1 MRNEC
6 TTHNLAAAAGGSPV
20 GRPASARPT
29 SARPETGR
37 LRRRFGNATIE
48 MVLALG
54 ILLNL
59 TFGTIEFGH
68 FFFVKN
74 TLQGAAREGARAAIS
89 AAATNAEVTTA
100 VNASLNAAGFKTAS
114 YTIKIR
120 NSADTADIDVAT
132 QAAGSGVLVKVTG
145 SWGTVG
151 LRPLGLISS
160 TKTVLG
166 AAVMRKEGA

>member
-1 MRNEC
+1 MSTRS
-6 TTHNLAAAAGGSPV
+6 TTQNFPAPAAHCGAG
-20 GRPASARPT
+20 RR
-29 SARPETGR
+29 RR
-37 LRRRFGNATIE
+37 LRGLGNATIE

-89 AAATNAEVTTA
+89 AAATNTEVTTA
-100 VNASLNAAGFKTAS
+100 VNASLTAAGFTTS
-114 YTIKIR
+114 NYTIAIR
-120 NSADTADIDVAT
+120 NSTDTADVNVAT
-132 QAAGSGVLVKVTG
+132 VTAGSSILVKVTG
-145 SWGTVG
+145 TWGTVG

-160 TKTVLG
+160 TKVVKGT
-166 AAVMRKEGA
+166 AVMRKEGA